1 MPVYHTLGS
10 PIPSPIPRAS
20 WLMNLLL
27 LLTAYYTL
35 LFLFLF
41 NSERSFKLN
50 AMENA
55 IMTHAGR

>member
-1 MPVYHTLGS
+1 
-10 PIPSPIPRAS
+10 
-20 WLMNLLL
+20 MNLLL